1 MLLIFFVSNTVYAMI
16 EVGATGFFL
25 CPRNS
30 WIPGAVE
37 QWDGKM
43 AVVRPIDQNSHG
55 RDSVKVQESSF
66 FSAKDEIINED
77 VDDLLNLTILHD
89 STLLNCLRQRYLKN
103 VIYTNIGAIAV
114 ALNPFKFD
122 IPAYTDDK
130 MVLYLAEGD
139 TIEKNLPH
147 SWAVAHNTYFELR
160 NDNCNQCVL
169 VSGESGA
176 GKTEASKIV
185 MKYLAAVSC
194 KEGSDIQKE
203 AGHVVGSKINLT
215 SPPLECFGNAKTV
228 RNDNSSRFGKFMR
241 VKFDND
247 GFLVGAHIVK
257 YLLEKSRIVTA
268 ADNER
273 CYHSLYLVCRGNH
286 AEKFGTENDK
296 EFRILT
302 SGNCLNN
309 KEFDTAAEFDDVCK
323 SMIAVGISETECESM
338 WAVVASVLHLGNVSF
353 IDDGEGSLIN
363 PKSEFSLATAGAL
376 LQVDSESL
384 RREFTKTQ
392 LSVAGQVI
400 TKLLKPTLALDSKE
414 ALMKALYDAQFQWLV
429 DKCNAILNV
438 EVDGNWIGLLDIFGF
453 EMFETNSFEQ
463 LCINLANESLQNHYN
478 TYIFERDLEE
488 CRSEGIDMSMV
499 AFPDNAPC
507 IHMVSGKGGIF
518 ALLDEECS
526 LGKGTDDSFLEKL
539 SVAHQG
545 NPFFQRKILQKSSFT
560 VIHYA
565 GDVTYEVSGFLD
577 KNRDT
582 IKDAFKVIVS
592 QSTNSLVSQ
601 LLDPSAEAKK
611 MTVASFFKTQLKEL
625 MEVLNSTNPH
635 WIRCIKPH
643 PAKKPLMWHGPNV
656 MSQLSSSGVLG
667 TVKIR
672 KAGFP
677 VRLKVGDFLAKFNVL
692 GKTVEGIFQSAS
704 LGTGVAQKGSVRVFL
719 KSEAYN
725 QLEHLKKQALRKHTL
740 SVQSFARGVYEMSVI
755 RQIQRL
761 QNGALYERLRVVAL
775 RLLNLQEVEADARDS
790 VEATLLRQL
799 REQYQTFEGR
809 SKEIIRVMRQKQL
822 ERQKEEYE
830 RRQRE
835 ESLRLERERV
845 NAQRREAAERRRREE
860 HERIAELQRLHSQVE
875 AASAMKVANDLKEAE
890 SVRREM
896 EQFILAKSQQFLQE
910 RIKKREHDKAK
921 AEEVKSRRLAL
932 ESTRSRTLEAISE
945 RTELLQ
951 RKGEALKAT
960 REFEAQQQREEQQL
974 KMTIRRNEAAM
985 KLREEDERREVYYA
999 TQAAIGAA
1007 RFQFL
1012 QELKAQVQRDNCVR
1026 HHIQHIEKYEEAID
1040 VDIARSVFPT
1050 RTDHGEKDV
1059 QEIKGLQA
1067 RLERRSTEASKRL
1080 TSRTAPHRATTPRAN
1095 VSVEITSSLI
1105 SRTGQLSTKDVRKHR
1120 DPHLPP
1126 PIDRNLLDRLSGS
1139 TNQIIATYGTAALP
1153 TRPSYGVPW
1162 KR

>member
-1 MLLIFFVSNTVYAMI
+1 MI

-30 WIPGAVE
+30 WIPGTVE
-37 QWDGKM
+37 QWDGKI
-43 AVVRPIDQNSHG
+43 AAIRPVDQNLYG
-55 RDSVKVQESSF
+55 RETVKVQESSF
-66 FSAKDEIINED
+66 FSAKDEIMHED
-77 VDDLLNLTILHD
+77 VDDLLNLTVLHD
-89 STLLNCLRQRYLKN
+89 STLINCLRRRYLNN

-139 TIEKNLPH
+139 IIEKNLPH

-185 MKYLAAVSC
+185 MKYLAAISC
-194 KEGSDIQKE
+194 KEGGDIQKE
-203 AGHVVGSKINLT
+203 AGRVVGSKINLT

-241 VKFDND
+241 VKFDKD

-268 ADNER
+268 AENER

-302 SGNCLNN
+302 SGNCLHN
-309 KEFDTAAEFDDVCK
+309 KEFDTTAEFDEVCK
-323 SMIAVGISETECESM
+323 SMVAVGISEAECESM

-353 IDDGEGSLIN
+353 VDDGEGSLVN
-363 PKSEFSLATAGAL
+363 SKSEFSLATAAAL
-376 LQVDSESL
+376 LQVEGESL

-392 LSVAGQVI
+392 LFVAGQQIV
-400 TKLLKPTLALDSKE
+400 KLLKPTLALDAKE

-429 DKCNAILNV
+429 DKCNAILDV
-438 EVDGNWIGLLDIFGF
+438 DVDGNWIGLLDIFGF

-582 IKDAFKVIVS
+582 IKDAFKLIVS
-592 QSTNSLVSQ
+592 QSTNALVSQ
-601 LLDPSAEAKK
+601 LLDPSSEAKK
-611 MTVASFFKTQLKEL
+611 MTVATFFKIQLKEL
-625 MEVLNSTNPH
+625 MDVLNSTNPH

-692 GKTVEGIFQSAS
+692 GKSVEEIFATGS
-704 LGTGVAQKGSVRVFL
+704 LGSAMGQKGSVRVFL

-725 QLEHLKKQALRKHTL
+725 KLEHLKKQALRKHTQT
-740 SVQSFARGVYEMSVI
+740 VQSFARGVYEMSVI

-775 RLLNLQEVEADARDS
+775 RLLALQDVESNARQG
-790 VEATLLRQL
+790 VEDGLLRQL
-799 REQYQTFEGR
+799 REHYQSFEGR
-809 SKEIIRVMRQKQL
+809 SKEIIRIIRQKQL
-822 ERQKEEYE
+822 EKQKEDYE

-835 ESLRLERERV
+835 EALRLERERIA
-845 NAQRREAAERRRREE
+845 AQRREAAERRRREE
-860 HERIAELQRLHSQVE
+860 HERMAELQKLHSQVE
-875 AASAMKVANDLKEAE
+875 AASATKAANDLREAE
-890 SVRREM
+890 KVRREM
-896 EQFILAKSQQFLQE
+896 EQFILAKSQQFLRE
-910 RIKKREHDKAK
+910 RTKKREDDKAK
-921 AEEVKSRRLAL
+921 AESVKSRRLLL
-932 ESTRSRTLEAISE
+932 ESTRSRTLEAIAE
-945 RTELLQ
+945 RTEHLQ

-960 REFEAQQQREEQQL
+960 REFESQQQREEQKL

-985 KLREEDERREVYYA
+985 KLREEEERREVYYS
-999 TQAAIGAA
+999 TQAAIGDA

-1040 VDIARSVFPT
+1040 VDIARSVIPT
-1050 RTDHGEKDV
+1050 RTETGEKDV
-1059 QEIKGLQA
+1059 EEIRRLQT
-1067 RLERRSTEASKRL
+1067 RLERRSTEASNRL
-1080 TSRTAPHRATTPRAN
+1080 SSRTETTRVATPRAHM
-1095 VSVEITSSLI
+1095 SVDITSSLI
-1105 SRTGQLSTKDVRKHR
+1105 SRTGVSTSDARKHR

-1126 PIDRNLLDRLSGS
+1126 PIDRNLLNRLSGS

-1153 TRPSYGVPW
+1153 TRPSYSVPW